1 MARRLCGAINLTAR
15 SAFPISK
22 RRSRTAINSVKP
34 SENSGNPNKKGELND
49 CLQNRTRL
57 PSGIRGLRSI
67 RGKFHPR
74 RKVIMWIIFK
84 NDENRWLGETTWVED
99 AQQARRISAEEA
111 STIPWLHYGI
121 ALRSSLGPALR
132 RVANAD
138 ALRVS
143 IRAKTQCH
151 TGGVVKLPPT
161 LRAALAS
168 DLRASRGARECSTP
182 AVRRAAARRQ
192 PR

>member
-1 MARRLCGAINLTAR
+1 MTVFKIAPGYLAVSVVVAAFAGSFIRAGRSECG
-15 SAFPISK
+15 SFSK
-22 RRSRTAINSVKP
+22 TI
-34 SENSGNPNKKGELND
+34 G
-49 CLQNRTRL
+49 
-57 PSGIRGLRSI
+57 
-67 RGKFHPR
+67 
-74 RKVIMWIIFK
+74 
-84 NDENRWLGETTWVED
+84 NRWLGETTWVED

-111 STIPWLHYGI
+111 STIPWLYYGI